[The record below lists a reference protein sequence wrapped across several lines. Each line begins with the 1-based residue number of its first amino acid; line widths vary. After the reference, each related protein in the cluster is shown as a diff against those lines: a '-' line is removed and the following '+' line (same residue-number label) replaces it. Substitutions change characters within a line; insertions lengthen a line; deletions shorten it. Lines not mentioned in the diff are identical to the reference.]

1 MLRGL
6 VRLHVVGIANLVLA
20 AVDTTGP
27 YNTAP
32 LISHNAFDTQGN
44 FYRRYPWICRIFRPD
59 LPLSIGGC
67 RVGVGVGVRVRVRV
81 TKQIYLLLHP
91 PLVHDKSRTYIFT
104 LAGTSVSWFAL
115 EGGGTTGAAAK
126 FRSAV
131 ATAVSVTSE
140 RGFGGGVRGME
151 VGRGV
156 KVAILYFVA
165 LSRIGG
171 VRRGAGCIAVL

>member
-44 FYRRYPWICRIFRPD
+44 FYRRYPWICRILRPA

-67 RVGVGVGVRVRVRV
+67 RERVRVM
-81 TKQIYLLLHP
+81 KQIYLLLHP